1 MREAAGLEGGNRDGD
16 RLGKAGLD
24 VKVAPRTQ
32 GWSKATW
39 RGVTPT
45 VAMPPQMRQAELAL
59 LLASRASMSL
69 EPRAIVACRT
79 TKHHPSPIPR
89 RKRRRPNFC

>member
-1 MREAAGLEGGNRDGD
+1 MREVAGLEGGNRDGD

-45 VAMPPQMRQAELAL
+45 AAMPPQMRQAELAL

-69 EPRAIVACRT
+69 EPHAIAACRT
-79 TKHHPSPIPR
+79 TKHHPSPTPS
-89 RKRRRPNFC
+89 RKHRRPNFC